1 MATILYLD
9 FNKMMNNLILQI
21 DTSTTVCSVALSED
35 GQTLA
40 VIDLDEPNAH
50 AAKLTVLIE
59 QILREADRS
68 VKQLAAIAVS
78 MGPGSYTGLRIGVS
92 TAKGLCYGLDVPL
105 IAINTLEA
113 LFLGYKGQFGLQEH
127 EAFIPMLD
135 ARRMEVYSA
144 VYNHHSDLVKS
155 TAAEIIDVNYYDRL
169 LAVYSRVHLFGSGAD
184 KFEAL
189 FAGNDRVNVQLKF
202 KASAAFLSKLAFEK
216 LQNKAFED
224 IAYFE
229 PFYLKDFVV
238 MTKKKVGS

>member
-1 MATILYLD
+1 
-9 FNKMMNNLILQI
+9 MNNLILQI
-21 DTSTTVCSVALSED
+21 DTSTAVCSVALSEN

-59 QILREADRS
+59 QILEETARS
-68 VKQLAAIAVS
+68 MQQIAAIAVS

-105 IAINTLEA
+105 IAINTLDT
-113 LFLGYKGQFGLQEH
+113 LFFGYKERFGLKEN

-135 ARRMEVYSA
+135 ARRMEVYTA
-144 VYNHHSDLVKS
+144 VYDYNGTLVKPTS
-155 TAAEIIDVNYYDRL
+155 AEIIDANYYDEL
-169 LAVYSRVHLFGSGAD
+169 LTKYSRIHLFGSGAD
-184 KFEAL
+184 KFDAL
-189 FAGNDRVNVQLKF
+189 FETNDCVDVQLGF
-202 KASAAFLSKLAFEK
+202 KDSAAFLSKLAFDKFQAKE
-216 LQNKAFED
+216 FED
-224 IAYFE
+224 VAYFE

>member
-1 MATILYLD
+1 
-9 FNKMMNNLILQI
+9 MNNLILQI
-21 DTSTTVCSVALSED
+21 DTSTTVCSVALSEN

-59 QILREADRS
+59 QILSETERS
-68 VKQLAAIAVS
+68 MKELAAIAVS

-92 TAKGLCYGLDVPL
+92 TAKGLCYGLDIPL

-113 LFLGYKGQFGLQEH
+113 LFFGYQEQFGLQEDQ
-127 EAFIPMLD
+127 AFIPMLD

-144 VYNHHSDLVKS
+144 VYDHKHELVKPTS
-155 TAAEIIDVNYYDRL
+155 AEIIDADYYEEL
-169 LAVYSRVHLFGSGAD
+169 LTTYSHVHLFGSGAD
-184 KFEAL
+184 KFDTL
-189 FAGNDRVNVQLKF
+189 FDTNDRVNVHLGF
-202 KASAAFLSKLAFEK
+202 KDSAAFLSQLAFDK
-216 LQNKAFED
+216 FQNKEFED
-224 IAYFE
+224 VAYFE